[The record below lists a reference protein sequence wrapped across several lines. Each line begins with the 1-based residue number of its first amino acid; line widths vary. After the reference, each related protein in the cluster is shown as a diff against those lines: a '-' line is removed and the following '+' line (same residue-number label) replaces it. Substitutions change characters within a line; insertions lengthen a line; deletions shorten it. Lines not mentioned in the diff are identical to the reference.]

1 MKCMRRQKKSRQERF
16 QHRSR
21 WRYLWWGV
29 FAILMIVT
37 AYAGYTWSKIN
48 ETFETLNTQPV
59 VERSRASQ
67 PIEVKK
73 LRAKDISLEAGDPI
87 NILLLGTDD
96 DGRGRDEAKGY
107 VSRSDAM
114 IVLSLNPKTR
124 STKMLSIPRDVYAFI
139 QGQPGPDK
147 INHAYAFGGVDLSID
162 TVQNFLN
169 LPIDYYAVIN
179 MQGLEHLVDAV
190 GGIDITSPITFTYQ
204 ESSFVAGETRHVD
217 GWNAMNFARM
227 RYDDP
232 EGETGRQNRQ
242 KLVIKALVDK
252 LATAQ
257 SVTSFPQ
264 LLEAVAANVKTNIT
278 IEKAITIYGQYK
290 SALQNISAIRFE
302 GLEDLYVNEVYYFYA
317 PMTTRL
323 KAANEL
329 RKNSGLS
336 PITAAALKDPLGDQA
351 GDTVNQPIL
360 SKTAK
365 LIINQYPTGLSE
377 AELATVQQN
386 QRVAQTIRQADT
398 YTSRAPIYEVSER
411 QNVETIEETR
421 TSSSSSSSSSWIWIP
436 PSSSSVSSSVPEFS
450 IPSYSTPTNRFPSN
464 EVEET
469 PTGNEFHSNEGIGA
483 PDNFGS
489 PTDAEFPGTEGTGN
503 E

>member
-1 MKCMRRQKKSRQERF
+1 MRKQKKSRQER
-16 QHRSR
+16 HRHKSR
-21 WRYLWWGV
+21 WRYIWWIV
-29 FAILMIVT
+29 FVTFVVVT

-48 ETFETLNTQPV
+48 QTFETLNSKPII
-59 VERSRASQ
+59 ERSQVSQ

-73 LRAKDISLEAGDPI
+73 LRPKDISLESGDPI

-114 IVLSLNPKTR
+114 IVMSLNPKTR
-124 STKMLSIPRDVYAFI
+124 TTKMLSIPRDVYTFI

-169 LPIDYYAVIN
+169 IPIDYYAVIN

-204 ESSFVAGETRHVD
+204 ESSFVAGETKHVD

-257 SVTSFPQ
+257 SITSFPQ
-264 LLEAVAANVKTNIT
+264 LLDAVAQNVKTNIT
-278 IEKAITIYGQYK
+278 MEKAITIYGQYK
-290 SALQNISAIRFE
+290 SALQNISIVRFE
-302 GLEDLYVNEVYYFYA
+302 GLEDLYLNEVYYFYA

-323 KAANEL
+323 KVSNEL

-336 PITAAALKDPLGDQA
+336 PITAAALSDPLGNQTNTAD
-351 GDTVNQPIL
+351 NQPIL

-377 AELATVQQN
+377 QELATVQQN
-386 QRVAQTIRQADT
+386 QRVAQTIRQASAYAARPAIVENESTQEQEEEND
-398 YTSRAPIYEVSER
+398 EV
-411 QNVETIEETR
+411 
-421 TSSSSSSSSSWIWIP
+421 SSSSTSIP
-436 PSSSSVSSSVPEFS
+436 WTWRPSYYNPSSSSTTGTPSFS
-450 IPSYSTPTNRFPSN
+450 IPSISVPNYESDESIGVSDTFEPNNHFHEENEIGLPDTEIVTPSVNG
-464 EVEET
+464 EE
-469 PTGNEFHSNEGIGA
+469 
-483 PDNFGS
+483 
-489 PTDAEFPGTEGTGN
+489 
-503 E
+503 